1 MNEVFDVIIPVATK
15 DLNFIHWVVKY
26 IRKNICGASYIYI
39 ITNKKNISLLNNK
52 VLYDAKLKV
61 LDEDSVTGGLSFNSV
76 QEWLLKADE
85 SFKTLTGWYFQQILK
100 YAFALSKYSGKYYLS
115 WDADT
120 LPLNK
125 IQFFKDGKPLFTKKN
140 EYHEP
145 YFHTMYR
152 LLGYGRLVDY
162 SFIAEHMLFHTE
174 IVKELISQ
182 ISDSEVNGNNWME
195 KIINGCD
202 YSENS
207 KNLFSEFETY
217 GNFCIK
223 NHPDLYELQKLNTFR
238 AAGMIRG
245 RYITENILKK
255 LSWDI
260 DTASFEIRDAI
271 FPYNLLCNLGRI
283 KQKIL
288 LHFI

>member
-1 MNEVFDVIIPVATK
+1 MNETFDIIIPVAKK
-15 DLNFIHWVVKY
+15 DLNFIQWVVKY
-26 IRKNICGASYIYI
+26 IRKNICGTSYIYI
-39 ITNKKNISLLNNK
+39 ITNKKNIRLLNNK
-52 VLYDAKLKV
+52 ALYDANLKV
-61 LDEDSVTGGLSFNSV
+61 LDEDSIIEGLSFNAV
-76 QEWLLKADE
+76 QNWLIKADE

-125 IQFFKDGKPLFTKKN
+125 ISFFKGGKPLFTKKN
-140 EYHEP
+140 EHHEP
-145 YFHTMYR
+145 YFHTMHR

-174 IVKELISQ
+174 IVKELVRQ
-182 ISDSEVNGNNWME
+182 ISNSEVSGHNWME

-202 YSENS
+202 FSEDS

-217 GNFCIK
+217 GNFCIR
-223 NHPDLYELQKLNTFR
+223 NHPELYELRKLNTFR

-245 RYITENILKK
+245 RYITENILNK

-260 DTASFEIRDAI
+260 DTASFEMRDAM
-271 FPYNLLCNLGRI
+271 FPYNLLWNLSKI
-283 KQKIL
+283 KRKIL
-288 LHFI
+288 SCFI